1 MFSKP
6 IFDFSVLVFLA
17 GVVSSLT
24 TNEDVFNQSKGLV
37 RCWELNQVGN
47 HSSGYFLS
55 EPKWPFCTYMPSEK
69 FPTIF
74 SAGAGDELPEKE
86 LHELTRVFG
95 MTDKKYGL
103 ATICFQEVIQWAAIP
118 YPPSVAVR
126 CACKRDGCNVPKEFA
141 AFLEFNKHPI
151 PKI

>member
-95 MTDKKYGL
+95 MTDKQYGL
-103 ATICFQEVIQWAAIP
+103 ATICFQEVKIG
-118 YPPSVAVR
+118 
-126 CACKRDGCNVPKEFA
+126 KN
-141 AFLEFNKHPI
+141 NKL
-151 PKI
+151 